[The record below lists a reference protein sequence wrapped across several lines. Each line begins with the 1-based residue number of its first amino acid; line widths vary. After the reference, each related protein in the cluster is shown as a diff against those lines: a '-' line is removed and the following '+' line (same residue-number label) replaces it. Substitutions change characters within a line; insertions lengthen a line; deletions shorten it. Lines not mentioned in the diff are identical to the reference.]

1 MINFIAE
8 ILGALIRLIYN
19 IVGENYGLSII
30 IFTVL
35 TKLLMFP
42 VTYKQEK
49 AMHEM
54 KKVAP
59 LEKEIREKYKGNN
72 EKMAEELTK
81 MYSEHKINPAG
92 GCLSMLIQI
101 PLIFAIFAIVK
112 QPLTYIMQVPQDQMM
127 KYGQEYAVEYL
138 NKESITE
145 REIKAYEIEIA
156 DNKDL
161 INMDF
166 IGLDFGAKPSDTFAK
181 DESKRTNPIILLIP
195 ILSVV
200 LAVVQN
206 EINKKNSAM
215 TKEQM
220 EQQKGMMT
228 MMPILSGY
236 ISYVMPLALGVYW
249 LIGSVL
255 QIITHL
261 IINLMLKKST
271 IMIGGK

>member
-1 MINFIAE
+1 
-8 ILGALIRLIYN
+8 
-19 IVGENYGLSII
+19 
-30 IFTVL
+30 
-35 TKLLMFP
+35 
-42 VTYKQEK
+42 
-49 AMHEM
+49 
-54 KKVAP
+54 
-59 LEKEIREKYKGNN
+59 
-72 EKMAEELTK
+72 
-81 MYSEHKINPAG
+81 
-92 GCLSMLIQI
+92 
-101 PLIFAIFAIVK
+101 
-112 QPLTYIMQVPQDQMM
+112 
-127 KYGQEYAVEYL
+127 
-138 NKESITE
+138 
-145 REIKAYEIEIA
+145 
-156 DNKDL
+156 
-161 INMDF
+161 MDF
-166 IGLDFGAKPSDTFAK
+166 IGLDFGAKPSDVFAK
-181 DESKRTNPIILLIP
+181 DKSKRVSPIILLIP

-261 IINLMLKKST
+261 IINLMLKKNT

>member
-19 IVGENYGLSII
+19 IFGENYGLSII
-30 IFTVL
+30 IFTIL
-35 TKLLMFP
+35 TKVLMFP

-49 AMHEM
+49 AMQEM
-54 KKVAP
+54 GKVAP
-59 LEKEIREKYKGNN
+59 LEKEIREKYKGDK

-112 QPLTYIMQVPQDQMM
+112 QPLTYIMQVPHDQLAA
-127 KYGQEYAVEYL
+127 YTQEYL
-138 NKESITE
+138 GKEKVTDS
-145 REIKAYEIEIA
+145 EIKAYEIEVA
-156 DNKDL
+156 DKKEL
-161 INMDF
+161 IDMEF
-166 IGLDFGAKPSDTFAK
+166 MGLDFGEKPSDIFNK
-181 DESKRTNPIILLIP
+181 DEEKRANPLIIIVPL
-195 ILSVV
+195 LSVA

-206 EINKKNSAM
+206 ALNQKSSNM
-215 TKEQM
+215 TAEQK

-228 MMPILSGY
+228 MMPVLSGY
-236 ISYVMPLALGVYW
+236 ISYIMPLSLGIYW

-255 QIITHL
+255 QIITHWL
-261 IINLMLKKST
+261 VKMMLRKNT